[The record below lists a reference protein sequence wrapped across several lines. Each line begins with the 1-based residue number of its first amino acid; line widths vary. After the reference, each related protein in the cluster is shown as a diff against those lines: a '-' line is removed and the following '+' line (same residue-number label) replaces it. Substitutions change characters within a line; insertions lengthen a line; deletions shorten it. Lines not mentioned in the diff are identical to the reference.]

1 MKRIKWYVVC
11 LNITLYRPKEQRQ
24 QSECVENVK
33 VKSAQRVSCAFCLS
47 LSSASIR
54 ILVPQSVLS
63 ALQIPQHRDSSVIP
77 ARHQRHPAG
86 VHQAQRLPEVQ
97 RRRLLPAKRRAVQL
111 GLRQLQHHLV
121 RDLTSARHT
130 AHFPQLLVLHL
141 FSVTVKRFVV
151 LTAL

>member
-1 MKRIKWYVVC
+1 MDRWPLQCFEVKRIKSYVVC

-24 QSECVENVK
+24 QSECIENVK
-33 VKSAQRVSCAFCLS
+33 VKSAFFLS
-47 LSSASIR
+47 PSSASIR

-111 GLRQLQHHLV
+111 GLCQLQHHLV
-121 RDLTSARHT
+121 RDLTSAY
-130 AHFPQLLVLHL
+130 FPQLLVLHL
-141 FSVTVKRFVV
+141 FSITVKRFVV

>member
-1 MKRIKWYVVC
+1 MFWGKKDKMLCGVSKYHIVPTKRTKTEWM
-11 LNITLYRPKEQRQ
+11 YRKCQ
-24 QSECVENVK
+24 
-33 VKSAQRVSCAFCLS
+33 VKSAFCLS

-121 RDLTSARHT
+121 RDLSSAY
-130 AHFPQLLVLHL
+130 FPQLLVLHL
-141 FSVTVKRFVV
+141 FSITVKRFVV